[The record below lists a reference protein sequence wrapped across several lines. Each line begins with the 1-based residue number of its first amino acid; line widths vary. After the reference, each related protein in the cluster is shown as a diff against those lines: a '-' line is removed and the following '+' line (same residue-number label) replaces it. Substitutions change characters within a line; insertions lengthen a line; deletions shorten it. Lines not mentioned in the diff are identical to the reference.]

1 MIRVRLCVT
10 PKGKKRCQKK
20 RKTITFSL
28 PPEMEA
34 QLRQVVREDGRTLSD
49 LLREA
54 FRLFLEE
61 REWRRQERMQM
72 RRSRQTEQ
80 QEETTRRNR

>member
-1 MIRVRLCVT
+1 M
-10 PKGKKRCQKK
+10 PKK

-61 REWRRQERMQM
+61 REWRRQERIQM